1 MISGFFNTFFYEPL
15 YNGLIFLVSVIPG
28 ADIGIAVVLL
38 TLIVKGALFP
48 FTHKGIQTQSKLR
61 TLEPDIKDLK
71 EKHSKDKQEQAR
83 QVMELYRKHGVS
95 PFSGCLTVLVQLPVI
110 FALYWVFWKG
120 LSFDPALLNE
130 LPYIPGHINTALLNH
145 DILYSFVHMPEFVK
159 THFLGFIDM
168 TGKSILLALLAGVS
182 QYFQIKLSMP
192 DVGKLS
198 LKSTGSLKDDLVQSM
213 KFQMR
218 YILPIFVSVFAYT
231 ISAAVALYWVTSNA
245 FSIVQELLVKR
256 KAEALQSELK
266 RDNT

>member
-28 ADIGIAVVLL
+28 ADIGIAVVLF
-38 TLIVKGALFP
+38 TLIIKLALFP

-110 FALYWVFWKG
+110 IALYWVFWKG
-120 LSFDPALLNE
+120 LKFDPSLLDAF
-130 LPYIPGHINTALLNH
+130 PHIPGHINTALLNH
-145 DILYSFVHMPEFVK
+145 DILYSFVHIPEFVK
-159 THFLGFIDM
+159 TNFLGFIDM
-168 TGKSILLALLAGVS
+168 TGKSILLALLAGIS

-192 DVGKLS
+192 DSGKLS
-198 LKSTGSLKDDLVQSM
+198 LKSTGSLKDDLMQSM

-218 YILPIFVSVFAYT
+218 YILPVFVSVFAYT
-231 ISAAVALYWVTSNA
+231 ISAAVALYWVTSNT
-245 FSIVQELLVKR
+245 FSIAQELLVKR